1 MEARAVDPAA
11 PSGRGSPDVRRVA
24 ARKLSDIA
32 VDLETKLAAGQAD
45 DREAGLL
52 VRLYTKVGDAVSA
65 AEVLEEHLKSRGKLE
80 RGRAPAEKARIY
92 LAAKDYYR
100 YERACVGKLIALD
113 PENELDH
120 LRQLAMSS
128 LERGKPMEAR
138 AILSDLAKKDGP
150 GDSAEFEAGVLALAG
165 LNEDAAKTYRRG
177 LAVNDGRIDGWL
189 LLGNALKSLNRTD
202 QATGL
207 FQMLAEEA
215 DKDDLFTVAVDGVLN
230 MRAKE
235 PVVRWAWRVT
245 LERLARRHD
254 KLYLYQLLA
263 DLSEEVEDV
272 PAILRT
278 LETSLAI
285 AGEQRTAASCAR

>member
-1 MEARAVDPAA
+1 M
-11 PSGRGSPDVRRVA
+11 GRDELALERWTALWKRVQSIPRRRQVEDRLMSVA
-24 ARKLSDIA
+24 SRLGKLSDIA

-65 AEVLEEHLKSRGKLE
+65 AEVLEEHLKSRGKSDADVL
-80 RGRAPAEKARIY
+80 AEKARIY

-100 YERACVGKLIALD
+100 YERTVRKLIALD

-138 AILSDLAKKDGP
+138 AILSDLAKKESP

-165 LNEDAAKTYRRG
+165 LNDDAARIVLPRPRREPP
-177 LAVNDGRIDGWL
+177 DRIDGWL
-189 LLGNALKSLNRTD
+189 LLGNALKALNKTE

-207 FQMLAEEA
+207 SSRCSRRRRGQRTTCSPSRSTACS
-215 DKDDLFTVAVDGVLN
+215 TC
-230 MRAKE
+230 
-235 PVVRWAWRVT
+235 
-245 LERLARRHD
+245 ARRN
-254 KLYLYQLLA
+254 
-263 DLSEEVEDV
+263 
-272 PAILRT
+272 P
-278 LETSLAI
+278 
-285 AGEQRTAASCAR
+285 SCAGRGA